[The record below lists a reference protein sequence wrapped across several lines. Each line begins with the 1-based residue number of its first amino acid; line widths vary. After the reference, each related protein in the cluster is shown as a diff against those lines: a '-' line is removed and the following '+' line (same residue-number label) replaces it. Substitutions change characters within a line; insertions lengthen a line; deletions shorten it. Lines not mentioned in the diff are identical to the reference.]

1 MKASPILSLKNL
13 FFSYGE
19 TSILEDVS
27 LEIFEGEFVGIF
39 GPNGGGKTTFLK
51 LLMGFLKPSSGSIS
65 VLGSSPKKAR
75 TQIGYVPQ
83 ISKMD
88 KQFPITVKEVVHM
101 GALSRLS
108 RFGKI
113 SSEDKALALD
123 CLKQVGLEGKK
134 DACFGSL
141 SGGETQRALIAR
153 ALMTKPKLLILDEPT
168 ASVDPVAEEQ
178 ILNLLSELKKQMTI
192 LMVTHDLQTILEAVG
207 KLLCVHRCVH
217 VHSPSAVCEHF
228 GLGLY
233 HSPILPKGDKC
244 TS

>member
-1 MKASPILSLKNL
+1 MKNAPIISLKDL

-19 TSILEDVS
+19 TSILENIS
-27 LEIFEGEFVGIF
+27 LEILEGEFVGIF

-51 LLMGFLKPSSGSIS
+51 LLMGFLKPSSGEISI
-65 VLGSSPKKAR
+65 LGSSPKKAR

-88 KQFPITVKEVVHM
+88 KQFPITVEEVVRM
-101 GALSRLS
+101 GALSRIDL
-108 RFGKI
+108 FGQI
-113 SSEDKALALD
+113 SKEDKELALD
-123 CLKQVGLEGKK
+123 SLKQVGLEKK
-134 DACFGSL
+134 RVACFGSL

-153 ALMTKPKLLILDEPT
+153 ALMAKPQLLILDEPT
-168 ASVDPVAEEQ
+168 ASVDPLAEEQ
-178 ILNLLSELKKQMTI
+178 ILTLLSDLKKKMTI
-192 LMVTHDLQTILEAVG
+192 LMVTHDLQTILQAVG
-207 KLLCVHRCVH
+207 KLLCVHRSVH
-217 VHSPSAVCEHF
+217 IHSPSDVCEHF